1 MKTCG
6 LLPVLFSHV
15 IVFFAERS
23 EHVIAMTQRKLE
35 WYIALSTLNITPR
48 AVLIYPLCY

>member
-23 EHVIAMTQRKLE
+23 EHDIVLTQRKRE
-35 WYIALSTLNITPR
+35 WHVGLSTSFHVR
-48 AVLIYPLCY
+48 